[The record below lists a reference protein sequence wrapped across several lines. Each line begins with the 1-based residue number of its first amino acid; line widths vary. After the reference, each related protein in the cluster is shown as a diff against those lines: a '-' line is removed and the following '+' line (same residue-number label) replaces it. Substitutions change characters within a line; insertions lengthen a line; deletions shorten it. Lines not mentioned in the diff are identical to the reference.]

1 MQEMDRRVGMVR
13 LLLADIGASER
24 RAGDALRQL
33 RSQRARIVDFTVQ
46 FNGGVANALTARG
59 EVEEQITLQDMMVQH
74 LALLRQRARSELD
87 ALLVTRSVADAHA
100 RLAELEPRRDE
111 LAAAPP
117 AEAETAPQA
126 EPADIQAEDRE
137 LHACLNSASQAA
149 ARALTEGAADRQG
162 AR

>member
-1 MQEMDRRVGMVR
+1 MQEMDRRVGMLR
-13 LLLADIGASER
+13 LLLADITDRER

-33 RSQRARIVDFTVQ
+33 RGQRARIVDFTVQ
-46 FNGGVANALTARG
+46 FNGGVANALTALR

-100 RLAELEPRRDE
+100 RLAELEKRRDE

-117 AEAETAPQA
+117 AEAETTPQA
-126 EPADIQAEDRE
+126 ELADIEAEIAE
-137 LHACLNSASQAA
+137 LRAAINSASEAA
-149 ARALTEGAADRQG
+149 ARALTEGAADRQ
-162 AR
+162 AQR

>member
-46 FNGGVANALTARG
+46 FNGGVANALTALR
-59 EVEEQITLQDMMVQH
+59 EVEGQITLQDMMVQH

-87 ALLVTRSVADAHA
+87 ALLVTRSAADAHA
-100 RLAELEPRRDE
+100 RRARPQPPPHTPPPPPPPR
-111 LAAAPP
+111 AATPPPP
-117 AEAETAPQA
+117 A
-126 EPADIQAEDRE
+126 
-137 LHACLNSASQAA
+137 
-149 ARALTEGAADRQG
+149 
-162 AR
+162 

>member
-1 MQEMDRRVGMVR
+1 MQEMDRRVGMLR
-13 LLLADIGASER
+13 LLLADIGDRER

-46 FNGGVANALTARG
+46 FNGGVANALTALR

-87 ALLVTRSVADAHA
+87 ALLVTRSVADAHV
-100 RLAELEPRRDE
+100 RLADLEQRRDE

-117 AEAETAPQA
+117 AEAEIAPHA
-126 EPADIQAEDRE
+126 ELADIEAEIAE
-137 LHACLNSASQAA
+137 LRAAINSASEAA
-149 ARALTEGAADRQG
+149 ARALTEGAADRQ
-162 AR
+162 AQR

>member
-1 MQEMDRRVGMVR
+1 MQEMDRRVGMLR
-13 LLLADIGASER
+13 LLLADIGDRER

-46 FNGGVANALTARG
+46 FNGGVANALTALR

-87 ALLVTRSVADAHA
+87 ALLVTRSVADAHV
-100 RLAELEPRRDE
+100 RLAALEQRRDE

-117 AEAETAPQA
+117 AEAETTPQA
-126 EPADIQAEDRE
+126 ELADIEAEIAE
-137 LHACLNSASQAA
+137 LRAAINLASEAA
-149 ARALTEGAADRQG
+149 ARALTEGAADRQ
-162 AR
+162 AQR

>member
-1 MQEMDRRVGMVR
+1 MQEMDRRVGMLR
-13 LLLADIGASER
+13 LLLADIGDRER

-46 FNGGVANALTARG
+46 FNGGVANALTALR

-87 ALLVTRSVADAHA
+87 ALLVTRSVADAHV
-100 RLAELEPRRDE
+100 RLAALEQRRDE

-117 AEAETAPQA
+117 AEAETTPQA
-126 EPADIQAEDRE
+126 ELADIEAEIAE
-137 LHACLNSASQAA
+137 LRAAINSASEAA
-149 ARALTEGAADRQG
+149 ARALTEGAADRQ
-162 AR
+162 AQR

>member
-1 MQEMDRRVGMVR
+1 MQEMDRRVGMLR
-13 LLLADIGASER
+13 LLLADIGDRER

-46 FNGGVANALTARG
+46 FNGGVANALTALR

-87 ALLVTRSVADAHA
+87 ALLVTRGVADAHA
-100 RLAELEPRRDE
+100 RLAALEQRRDE

-126 EPADIQAEDRE
+126 ELAAIETEIAELR
-137 LHACLNSASQAA
+137 AAINSASEAA
-149 ARALTEGAADRQG
+149 ARALTQAAAERQQ
-162 AR
+162 R